1 MGKTA
6 LVLGGGGS
14 RGAYQIGV
22 WQGLLEMEVPIDM
35 VTGTSVGALN
45 GCMVAQ
51 NRFDTAVS
59 LWKEIETSKVFRVTA
74 KQPQSTKPVQMLAP
88 LVKGCVQ
95 QGGYDNQP
103 LRRLLQQ
110 HVEESLVRQSR
121 VDYGLVTVNL
131 KQHRPIEYF
140 KDQIPA
146 GKLIDY
152 VLGSSALYPAMK
164 PQKID
169 GQEYIDGCY
178 YDNLPVKMALGR
190 GAQHIIAVDLDAV
203 GVVHKEALAQAKHM
217 RHIHSYWNLG
227 PTLVFDKRMASHNI
241 RLGYLDCMREFG
253 VLEGRAFAFI
263 KGEIEKQAS
272 IQPGYQQELDRLLR
286 LHDNVA
292 PAGKTLQAN
301 LKRHL
306 EKKYRRPLDRNGFLP
321 GAMETAGELFG
332 LSNETVY
339 SAAQF
344 RRKLAEKVSALHLPP
359 AIFGQHAHNLVG
371 TLRESTNF
379 FQKDVRA
386 MYLAKLMMN
395 TLCTRKEAAFLP
407 LAAVLMDEFL
417 AAYYIVSAGV
427 YNGAATSWN
436 E

>member
-22 WQGLLEMEVPIDM
+22 WQGLLEMDVPVDI

-45 GCMVAQ
+45 GCMVVQ

-59 LWKEIETSKVFRVTA
+59 LWKEIEVSKVFRV
-74 KQPQSTKPVQMLAP
+74 PVDSRAMQRGTGWRALSP

-110 HVEESLVRQSR
+110 YVEEPLVRQSP

-131 KQHRPIEYF
+131 KRRQPVEYF
-140 KDQIPA
+140 KGQIPA

-152 VLGSSALYPAMK
+152 VLASSALYPAVK

-169 GQEYIDGCY
+169 GEEYIDGCY
-178 YDNLPVKMALGR
+178 YDNLPVKMALRR
-190 GAQHIIAVDLDAV
+190 GAQHIIAVDLDAA
-203 GVVHKEALAQAKHM
+203 GVVHKDVLKQAEQIH
-217 RHIHSYWNLG
+217 HIRSYWDLG
-227 PTLVFDKRMASHNI
+227 PTLVFDKHTAGHNI

-253 VLEGRAFAFI
+253 VLEGKAFAFI
-263 KGEIEKQAS
+263 KGEIQKQES
-272 IQPGYQQELDRLLR
+272 IQPGFQQELDRLLR
-286 LHDNVA
+286 LYENST
-292 PAGKTLQAN
+292 PAGKAWQAN
-301 LKRHL
+301 IQRHL
-306 EKKYRRPLDRNGFLP
+306 EKKYRRKCGILL
-321 GAMETAGELFG
+321 GAMETAGEVFG

-344 RRKLAEKVSALHLPP
+344 RRKLAEKINALHLPS
-359 AIFGQHAHNLVG
+359 AVFGQPAHHLVG
-371 TLRESTNF
+371 TLREGANF
-379 FQKDVRA
+379 FQKDVRT
-386 MYLAKLMMN
+386 MYLAKLIME
-395 TLCTRKEAAFLP
+395 TLCTRKEASFLP
-407 LAAVLMDEFL
+407 LAAVMVDEFL

-427 YNGAATSWN
+427 YNGVVTPWN
-436 E
+436 T